1 MSNNC
6 FVAWARSRL
15 HTLVSPCSGESCS
28 VVGKIKVI
36 KYTHYFFWVLDVPHP
51 SLSPLSL
58 RGNSWHFWSQL
69 SLCKRP
75 SCFSALPRRPKNRTW
90 LAKQV
95 LCGSGCC
102 LNGEN
107 LKPCRFP
114 APSWSRKTPSAGV
127 LWGAVSNLTL
137 SSHCVITSH
146 EIAVVLCLVFHKRV
160 VSGPEATDS
169 LVKISLGVVPGNRH
183 LFFKHASW

>member
-6 FVAWARSRL
+6 FVAWVRPRL
-15 HTLVSPCSGESCS
+15 PTLVSPCSGESCS

-36 KYTHYFFWVLDVPHP
+36 KYTHYFFWVLDLPHP

>member
-1 MSNNC
+1 MWRLLGQPPDIRSDLLPVLGKNQVSCSTRLMSNNC
-6 FVAWARSRL
+6 FMAWARPRL
-15 HTLVSPCSGESCS
+15 PTLVSPCSGESRS

-36 KYTHYFFWVLDVPHP
+36 KYTHYFFWVLDLPHP

-69 SLCKRP
+69 SFCKRP

-102 LNGEN
+102 LNGEKSETIDF
-107 LKPCRFP
+107 LLLPGAGKPP
-114 APSWSRKTPSAGV
+114 
-127 LWGAVSNLTL
+127 L
-137 SSHCVITSH
+137 
-146 EIAVVLCLVFHKRV
+146 
-160 VSGPEATDS
+160 
-169 LVKISLGVVPGNRH
+169 LGFCEGQSPI
-183 LFFKHASW
+183 